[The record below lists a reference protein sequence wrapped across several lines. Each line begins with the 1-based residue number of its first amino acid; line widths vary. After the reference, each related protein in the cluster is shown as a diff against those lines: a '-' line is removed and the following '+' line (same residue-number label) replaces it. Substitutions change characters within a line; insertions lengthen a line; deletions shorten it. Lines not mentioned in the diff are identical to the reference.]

1 MTLHPIPLNFLI
13 YEENFIFFFISA
25 LCRTVGPSQ
34 VNFAGEEKSPIK
46 VMLVDHALFHVQEC
60 IGFLFNH

>member
-13 YEENFIFFFISA
+13 YEGHFFFFFISA

-34 VNFAGEEKSPIK
+34 VYFAGEEKSPISDAS
-46 VMLVDHALFHVQEC
+46 VHALFHVQEC
-60 IGFLFNH
+60 IDFLFNH